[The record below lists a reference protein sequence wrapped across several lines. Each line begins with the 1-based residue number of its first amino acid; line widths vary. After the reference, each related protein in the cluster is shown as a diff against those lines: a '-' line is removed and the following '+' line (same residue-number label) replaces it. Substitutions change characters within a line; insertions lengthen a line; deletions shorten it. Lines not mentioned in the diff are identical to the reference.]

1 MTTVPTADKND
12 LKAKISKLGGSVVE
26 NASEKV
32 TGCIAGS
39 LMRNE
44 KVLVALASGIPLL
57 PMDFVHQSAEQQKWL
72 GKKTYKLSMDSFL
85 TEKSKNEE
93 LVYTN
98 CNSFLTS

>member
-39 LMRNE
+39 LMRN
-44 KVLVALASGIPLL
+44 VLVALASGIPLL
-57 PMDFVHQSAEQQKWL
+57 PMDYVHQ
-72 GKKTYKLSMDSFL
+72 FF
-85 TEKSKNEE
+85 
-93 LVYTN
+93 
-98 CNSFLTS
+98 NSFLTS